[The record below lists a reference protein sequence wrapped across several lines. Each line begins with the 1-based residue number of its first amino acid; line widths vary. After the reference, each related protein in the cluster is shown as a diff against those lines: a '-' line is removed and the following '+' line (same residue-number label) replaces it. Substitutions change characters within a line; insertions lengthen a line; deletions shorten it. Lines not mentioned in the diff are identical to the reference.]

1 MKVLNILTD
10 SPMRGGPGCCCTYR
24 AFSLRAEQPGCS
36 CWVPPPAPGFK
47 RPHPF
52 SQVHPVPPPPTS
64 SARFSRQKPGLQT
77 ESHRFKCYLYAD
89 TSQIYASRLDLSPGL
104 QTCTSSCLFGISTGV
119 FNSCLRL
126 NTAKTQLCPPP
137 TKGIA
142 VQFAILLF
150 SSRKFLL
157 SCSQAPNHEPSLT
170 PVTPHRQSIRNPWP
184 QRLKQIESSAN
195 ILSTAT
201 PL

>member
-1 MKVLNILTD
+1 MQLL
-10 SPMRGGPGCCCTYR
+10 G
-24 AFSLRAEQPGCS
+24 
-36 CWVPPPAPGFK
+36 
-47 RPHPF
+47 
-52 SQVHPVPPPPTS
+52 PPTS
-64 SARFSRQKPGLQT
+64 SRVQEATPFQPSASNPQPPTLLHASPSRSQACKQSPIVLNAIYMLTPPKFMPPGWISPQ
-77 ESHRFKCYLYAD
+77 D
-89 TSQIYASRLDLSPGL
+89 SRLVHPPAYLAFL
-104 QTCTSSCLFGISTGV
+104 QGCLIAASDF
-119 FNSCLRL
+119 